1 LARSNLELQIA
12 RFPVLR
18 YGLAVLSVSV
28 ALGGSLLLERFHF
41 RNVADPLFLF
51 AIAIAVWYAGIGPAI
66 LAVVLSGLSGI
77 TKRYGLPVCP
87 RPERA
92 LSCAYLPCCSNP
104 GRHRRDR
111 AARKPLRETRRPPL
125 PSESS
130 RSGPAGHRH
139 LGGRPLLA
147 V

>member
-1 LARSNLELQIA
+1 MARPNLQVRFARS
-12 RFPVLR
+12 PVLR
-18 YGLAVLSVSV
+18 YGLAAASFAL
-28 ALGGSLLLERFHF
+28 ALGLALLTQRYGF
-41 RNVADPLFLF
+41 RNIEVPLFLF

-130 RSGPAGHRH
+130 
-139 LGGRPLLA
+139 
-147 V
+147 